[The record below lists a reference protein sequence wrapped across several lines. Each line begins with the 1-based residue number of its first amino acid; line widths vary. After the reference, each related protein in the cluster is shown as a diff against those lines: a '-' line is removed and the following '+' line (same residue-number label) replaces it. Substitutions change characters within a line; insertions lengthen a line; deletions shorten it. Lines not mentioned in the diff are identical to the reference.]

1 MVIIMLGMISA
12 KKVHFHIRYLK
23 ILALM
28 PLCHL
33 SALSV
38 AGELEIETSVEAKIY
53 VYETKEEQ
61 TTSKNNQA
69 IVVMPSILTSYSSKR
84 LLTSFIAKHTKVERK
99 IDVEGADKNH
109 TDYKFNGILAVVPNT
124 LNITIIGQQGYKVV
138 DQQQEFIADNVLTDD
153 NLTKFNN
160 NSGSIGF
167 TIPNPKYFGLTI
179 QSTYSQT
186 KTEESIDADD
196 GLKSDN
202 TLTLVQL
209 NQGKNA
215 RNYSFSFAARYND
228 TSRTNFEDFR
238 TSQARGLV
246 GLSITQNMSLV
257 LTGNIEKYDF
267 NQESFSEETN
277 LDSNSYGA
285 GIKWQPRNARALTIT
300 YNQRQ
305 EDNETKFLGI
315 NIDWA
320 FSSRTILKFDHSKKH
335 YGDAYSLD
343 FGHAVKAVRSSI
355 RYREQVTTFS
365 RPESTSNPIGLF
377 VCQFGSTELTDCF
390 QPDNTNY
397 QLQAG
402 EEFRSLSEMGY
413 DISQDIIFTKSG
425 SFNLSY
431 QKRRIKA
438 SIDASYRKTESL
450 ESDSVRTNRNVRLN
464 LSYTLSKKANFN
476 LSTTLARNLY
486 DNNVTPDNIIN
497 ANLDF
502 KRTLSRNL
510 ELSIGI
516 GIVYRNSVVQERD
529 IKNRRLTIGM
539 NYEL

>member
-186 KTEESIDADD
+186 ETEESIDADD

-246 GLSITQNMSLV
+246 GLSITKNMSLV

-335 YGDAYSLD
+335 YGDAFSLD

-402 EEFRSLSEMGY
+402 EEFRALSEMGY

-464 LSYTLSKKANFN
+464 LSYTLSNKANFN